1 MVQRTF
7 LCTCALLARGDS
19 ILSWQLAAR
28 RAPLEHVCCHRCNRE
43 FEAGQKAVAVY
54 LFAQTVIASMNQVSS
69 VGIKPRQE
77 PAARRICF
85 CPACSVSL
93 ATGLPPDGALN
104 VAAWKMIRD
113 LLGSD
118 PALNQA
124 AWETLRGIVGLLPA
138 SETDVG
144 SAGQPA
150 IEANNADSAVQAA
163 WETLRGVVGLQPANE
178 AKVGSAVQ

>member
-1 MVQRTF
+1 MATSREE
-7 LCTCALLARGDS
+7 GS
-19 ILSWQLAAR
+19 
-28 RAPLEHVCCHRCNRE
+28 LEHVCCHRCNRE
-43 FEAGQKAVAVY
+43 FEAGQKVVAVY
-54 LFAQTVIASMNQVSS
+54 LFAQTVIATMNQVSN

-93 ATGLPPDGALN
+93 ATGLPPEGALN
-104 VAAWKMIRD
+104 VAAWKMIRE

-118 PALNQA
+118 PALTQA
-124 AWETLRGIVGLLPA
+124 AWETLRGVGGLLPA

-150 IEANNADSAVQAA
+150 IEAKNADSAVQAV
-163 WETLRGVVGLQPANE
+163 WEGLRGIVGLQPANE
-178 AKVGSAVQ
+178 ANADSAVQ

>member
-1 MVQRTF
+1 M
-7 LCTCALLARGDS
+7 
-19 ILSWQLAAR
+19 
-28 RAPLEHVCCHRCNRE
+28 EHVCCHRCNRE

-54 LFAQTVIASMNQVSS
+54 LFAQTVIATMNQVSN

-104 VAAWKMIRD
+104 VAAWKMIRE

-118 PALNQA
+118 PALTQA
-124 AWETLRGIVGLLPA
+124 AWETLRGVGGLLPA

-150 IEANNADSAVQAA
+150 IEATADSAVKAA
-163 WETLRGVVGLQPANE
+163 WETLRGVVGLLPPSEGNAD
-178 AKVGSAVQ
+178 SAVQ

>member
-1 MVQRTF
+1 
-7 LCTCALLARGDS
+7 
-19 ILSWQLAAR
+19 
-28 RAPLEHVCCHRCNRE
+28 
-43 FEAGQKAVAVY
+43 
-54 LFAQTVIASMNQVSS
+54 
-69 VGIKPRQE
+69 
-77 PAARRICF
+77 
-85 CPACSVSL
+85 
-93 ATGLPPDGALN
+93 
-104 VAAWKMIRD
+104 MIRD

-144 SAGQPA
+144 SAGPPA

-178 AKVGSAVQ
+178 AKAGSAVQ